1 MFDVIV
7 WATDGSEAA
16 DAALTAA
23 RSLAELG
30 GGRLVAVHGNA
41 VLMAGPARGRPVHAD
56 EGDVVAKIRGQVEQ
70 ARRGGVDAELRVVTC
85 DAPRLAYLI
94 ADTAAEVAAD
104 LVVVGA
110 HRHPP
115 LSAAAAESVTLRL
128 LGAAPCPVLVV
139 PLAKHPHRGRNELW
153 EPIGIPV

>member
-16 DAALTAA
+16 DAALSIAKA
-23 RSLAELG
+23 LAEIADA
-30 GGRLVAVHGNA
+30 RLVAVHGDE
-41 VLMAGPARGRPVHAD
+41 VRVAGPARGHSAHAG
-56 EGDVVAKIRGQVEQ
+56 EGDTVAKIRGQVER
-70 ARRGGVDAELRVVTC
+70 ARREGVDAELRVVTC

-94 ADTAAEVAAD
+94 ADTAAGVAAD

-139 PLAKHPHRGRNELW
+139 PVAKHPQQGCNELW
-153 EPIGIPV
+153 EPTGIPV